1 MADGILLLSTKVDLS
16 GANEMTAGVTSALT
30 QVRAQAAS
38 TGVAMTQMGEKA
50 NYSLMEARHGVMML
64 GEDFG
69 VRLPRAVS
77 SFIAH
82 LGPIGAA
89 MSAAFPILAIVA
101 LFDILGEKII
111 SISEKPAKIAEAW
124 DKYDETVF
132 TSGEHI
138 RSEIDKE
145 EQKLIEM
152 TDGPVA
158 GLQFALQHLE
168 TTAFSVFKSITED
181 TTAAMAAMKE
191 QASFTNVFGP
201 AAKDLEAFREEV
213 GKAMRTASAAHPDDP
228 LAAYNAAIGLV
239 QQKERELS
247 ALIAQRTAASGADAS
262 AAVNGL
268 HAEREAVNDM
278 LPLLQKGIELDNER
292 RAVATQ
298 AVSDA
303 GAKQADK
310 MAQDQARSVKQGL
323 DDEEAARTKARQE
336 YINNLQETERLSIES
351 TLRGSA
357 ARVAAIDAAI
367 TEEQAK
373 GLQDEGFY
381 RGLLTQRLQATQEEA
396 QAEVQ
401 SRLKA
406 IEDTEKIQ
414 ASAAEQSARQA
425 LANIADQ
432 TKARQAAQAETYKE
446 QTVQPFVAPSGR
458 IEAAQGN
465 ADALVAIARNEATQE
480 EAIAQESATKRIQAL
495 QAMVPQYTV
504 AYAANQILAKDYADK
519 VSEIERQVTELT
531 AAESTKRVQIIDRER
546 EEETKIQEQ
555 LLQTYLQV
563 KQQEEAAIS
572 GFVTS
577 ATGDLNNF
585 AVTIA
590 TTVGEVNGKISET
603 RYIQEQFGRMF
614 IEIERQFYQMILKMI
629 EDTTAFKAVESSIK
643 GVFDSAFKA
652 IGLIKVPPPQPA
664 GIPGL
669 AGGVPLQG
677 GQIPGA
683 ATGTAQQTAANGALT
698 EFTTALHTAS
708 AALAQNHSSIQSR
721 RDATQVRH
729 TSATQAS
736 TGATHG
742 DVSATQLSTGATHSD
757 VAATQLSTGATH
769 TDVVATTVST
779 GSTTTNTAAVS
790 SSTAAHA
797 FHTPAVLVDAGAF
810 ISHEASVIADTIA
823 MIAHKIASLFTG
835 AQTGGLIQGPGT
847 GTSDSIHMAVSH
859 GEYIVKAAAV
869 AQPGVLPM
877 LHAINTGSVSGGK
890 LQGPKAATGGLMDTA
905 EYDNRVAAAM
915 GGGGGDEGGGGSGGS
930 PQFNSESAF
939 HYHAGPVSALD
950 QAGVGDVLNRNRGEL
965 TKIFHTA
972 VKRGQ
977 IDIRQ
982 LLRRH

>member
-1 MADGILLLSTKVDLS
+1 MDQAKE
-16 GANEMTAGVTSALT
+16 AK
-30 QVRAQAAS
+30 QAADA
-38 TGVAMTQMGEKA
+38 VEQAWEKA
-50 NYSLMEARHGVMML
+50 YKNSVSQIE
-64 GEDFG
+64 ESE
-69 VRLPRAVS
+69 RL
-77 SFIAH
+77 
-82 LGPIGAA
+82 
-89 MSAAFPILAIVA
+89 
-101 LFDILGEKII
+101 KI
-111 SISEKPAKIAEAW
+111 
-124 DKYDETVF
+124 
-132 TSGEHI
+132 
-138 RSEIDKE
+138 
-145 EQKLIEM
+145 
-152 TDGPVA
+152 
-158 GLQFALQHLE
+158 
-168 TTAFSVFKSITED
+168 
-181 TTAAMAAMKE
+181 
-191 QASFTNVFGP
+191 
-201 AAKDLEAFREEV
+201 
-213 GKAMRTASAAHPDDP
+213 
-228 LAAYNAAIGLV
+228 
-239 QQKERELS
+239 
-247 ALIAQRTAASGADAS
+247 
-262 AAVNGL
+262 
-268 HAEREAVNDM
+268 
-278 LPLLQKGIELDNER
+278 
-292 RAVATQ
+292 VATQ
-298 AVSDA
+298 T
-303 GAKQADK
+303 GT
-310 MAQDQARSVKQGL
+310 QAR
-323 DDEEAARTKARQE
+323 
-336 YINNLQETERLSIES
+336 I
-351 TLRGSA
+351 
-357 ARVAAIDAAI
+357 AAIDAAI
-367 TEEQAK
+367 AEERTK
-373 GLQDEGFY
+373 GLQLNGISLLESEFY
-381 RGLLTQRLQATQEEA
+381 QGLLTQRVEAVKAHAAEEVRIRLQTIDEITKAQIGAADQEAKRTLDSITTQAKLATEA
-396 QAEVQ
+396 QAGAYKQ
-401 SRLKA
+401 
-406 IEDTEKIQ
+406 
-414 ASAAEQSARQA
+414 
-425 LANIADQ
+425 Q
-432 TKARQAAQAETYKE
+432 TA
-446 QTVQPFVAPSGR
+446 QPFTAPT
-458 IEAAQGN
+458 AKLDNAQSN
-465 ADALVAIARNEATQE
+465 ADALLAIAQNEATRELAVESAKDQAIIQSLSTRKAAY
-480 EAIAQESATKRIQAL
+480 EAEYAAGGADADKYKEKAQEVQEQITAILDQEGTKR
-495 QAMVPQYTV
+495 T
-504 AYAANQILAKDYADK
+504 QIVNREADQ
-519 VSEIERQVTELT
+519 E
-531 AAESTKRVQIIDRER
+531 A
-546 EEETKIQEQ
+546 KIQEQ

-614 IEIERQFYQMILKMI
+614 IEIERQFYQMILKMV

-708 AALAQNHSSIQSR
+708 AALAQNHSSIQSAT
-721 RDATQVRH
+721 DATRSD